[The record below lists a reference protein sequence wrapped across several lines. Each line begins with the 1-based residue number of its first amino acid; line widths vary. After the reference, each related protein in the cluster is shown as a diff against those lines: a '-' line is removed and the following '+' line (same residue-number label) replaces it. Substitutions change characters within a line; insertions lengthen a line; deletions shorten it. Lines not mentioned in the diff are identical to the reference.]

1 MKSMSEISWLIYVP
15 GTAFIDLCFP
25 TAFQVTLCFLS
36 FMEEVFTFIMT
47 LRYSSILKM
56 SFIVCKTF
64 LKLFFPCRTFCY
76 KWDRYIAFLVGVQML
91 TWDIFS
97 LFSQLKSLL
106 LTFQAFV
113 SFLLLF
119 LSFFNFF
126 IISFL
131 YFPLKKDTQI
141 HFIKF
146 CFLVEMIGKSN

>member
-97 LFSQLKSLL
+97 LFSQLKVVASYFPSLCFFL
-106 LTFQAFV
+106 III
-113 SFLLLF
+113 SFFFKFFLLF
-119 LSFFNFF
+119 LSY
-126 IISFL
+126 I
-131 YFPLKKDTQI
+131 FP
-141 HFIKF
+141 
-146 CFLVEMIGKSN
+146 